1 MKYYKII
8 EFFYKYFIKK
18 YKFEIIVEKSII
30 CYNFLTL

>member
-8 EFFYKYFIKK
+8 IFYKYFIKK
-18 YKFEIIVEKSII
+18 YKSKIIVEKSII